1 MNPQKYRLRTEF
13 FDVFSSLSS
22 LRSPGVKTS
31 SSATKK
37 TPAKFDLQAS
47 LKKRLSYKPHTG
59 KLKESY
65 FGDKSAAAN
74 TTFNAN
80 STFTLS
86 PKKDVK
92 QLSKQNAKA
101 KRYIQFFFSNA
112 LISDRK
118 YRN

>member
-1 MNPQKYRLRTEF
+1 MKF
-13 FDVFSSLSS
+13 
-22 LRSPGVKTS
+22 GAA

-65 FGDKSAAAN
+65 IDAAGSGVPS
-74 TTFNAN
+74 TSFNAN

-86 PKKDVK
+86 PRKSVK
-92 QLSKQNAKA
+92 EMTSKPKVTRYDNDLS
-101 KRYIQFFFSNA
+101 Y
-112 LISDRK
+112 
-118 YRN
+118 